1 MNSALMQHGITAQ
14 AQAHPETTA
23 VVFKDTRLTYGAL
36 EEASSKLGHLLKDAG
51 CRRGDR
57 VGLLMPKMPAAIV
70 AMLGVLKADAIYV
83 PMDPASPAARQAR
96 VLEVSDCRCILAA
109 GAVGPV
115 LRDTLATATLQ
126 QRPVIGWLDDAT
138 TPEADAAPAF

>member
-14 AQAHPETTA
+14 AQAHPEATA

-36 EEASSKLGHLLKDAG
+36 EEASNKLGHLLKDAG

-83 PMDPASPAARQAR
+83 PMDPASPAERQAP
-96 VLEVSDCRCILAA
+96 VLEISDCRCILAA
-109 GAVGPV
+109 GPV
-115 LRDTLATATLQ
+115 AQGLRGTPADTDVSP
-126 QRPVIGWLDDAT
+126 RPRLGWLDA
-138 TPEADAAPAF
+138 